1 MIISKIIANDYF
13 YLKIECRDQGTS
25 NNVLLSYCKSYR
37 YLIKFGE
44 IVDCCIVLQNVISR
58 LRQYLDMK
66 KQKEFDII
74 LVFCSRSFSIKKIM
88 QYQKSLFITYL
99 LWLIGGWIGLH
110 HFYLRRDKQAFL
122 WWSTFGGVCLLGK
135 FGKSSYC

>member
-1 MIISKIIANDYF
+1 
-13 YLKIECRDQGTS
+13 
-25 NNVLLSYCKSYR
+25 
-37 YLIKFGE
+37 
-44 IVDCCIVLQNVISR
+44 
-58 LRQYLDMK
+58 
-66 KQKEFDII
+66 
-74 LVFCSRSFSIKKIM
+74 M

-122 WWSTFGGVCLLGK
+122 WWSTLGGVCLLGK